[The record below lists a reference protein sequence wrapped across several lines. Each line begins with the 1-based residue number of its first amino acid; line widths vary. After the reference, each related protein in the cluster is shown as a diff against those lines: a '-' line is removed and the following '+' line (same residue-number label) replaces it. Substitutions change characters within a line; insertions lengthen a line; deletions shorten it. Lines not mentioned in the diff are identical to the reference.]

1 MIKRTIF
8 RFLQNFKKY
17 LIEPSFLRQDDSS
30 VPMTLAMALNTPTTK
45 TISTRPF
52 DTYLV
57 EWRLFFWEMGICNP
71 YRNVGIFSFYHELI
85 NKIVVY
91 FFRKP
96 HFALRPVNCLK
107 WKNLELKLVLRDFG
121 CWVREQFS
129 EKFTNGF
136 FEEKSRQKNRV
147 LRTDYETSDAQAVW

>member
-52 DTYLV
+52 DT
-57 EWRLFFWEMGICNP
+57 FWWNGD
-71 YRNVGIFSFYHELI
+71 
-85 NKIVVY
+85 Y
-91 FFRKP
+91 FFE
-96 HFALRPVNCLK
+96 K
-107 WKNLELKLVLRDFG
+107 WEYAIHIAML
-121 CWVREQFS
+121 S
-129 EKFTNGF
+129 F
-136 FEEKSRQKNRV
+136 FRFI
-147 LRTDYETSDAQAVW
+147 TS